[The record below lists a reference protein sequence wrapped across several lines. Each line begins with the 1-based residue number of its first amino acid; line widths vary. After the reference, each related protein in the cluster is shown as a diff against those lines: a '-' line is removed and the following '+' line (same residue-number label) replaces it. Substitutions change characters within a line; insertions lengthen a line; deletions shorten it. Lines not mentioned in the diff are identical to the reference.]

1 MPSNNP
7 QVSIR
12 LTPNEYQYLQTMA
25 EKNFVTLPQFVKI
38 LVKRAIAE
46 DKEKTAVLSQPLP
59 SETEAKVQ
67 VSGNG
72 KGRAKRSQPKPPK

>member
-1 MPSNNP
+1 MVSKNP

-12 LTPNEYQYLQTMA
+12 LNPEEYEYLQGLA

-46 DKEKTAVLSQPLP
+46 DKKDQGGS
-59 SETEAKVQ
+59 K
-67 VSGNG
+67 
-72 KGRAKRSQPKPPK
+72 KRLTP

>member
-46 DKEKTAVLSQPLP
+46 DKEKQVVTSQPP
-59 SETEAKVQ
+59 SKPKAKAN
-67 VSGNG
+67 GNG
-72 KGRAKRSQPKPPK
+72 KGRRSQKTTEEDS

>member
-46 DKEKTAVLSQPLP
+46 DKEKQVVTSQPP
-59 SETEAKVQ
+59 SKPKAKAN
-67 VSGNG
+67 GNG
-72 KGRAKRSQPKPPK
+72 KGRGKREQSQTAPTD